1 MIYFDNSATTKPDK
15 EVLETFNK
23 VSENYFFNP
32 ASPHAKGIEADKLLE
47 SAREQIRKLLKLEKQ
62 SVVFTSGA
70 TESNN
75 LILTGMARAKKQFG
89 RTIITTKLEHPS
101 VLETVRALE
110 GEGFIIQYMRFK
122 DDGKLDMEH
131 LEGLLTSDVILIAM
145 MHVNNVMG
153 AILPVAEVAE
163 RIAGYPKIHFHVDCV
178 QSFGK
183 VPLQTEGVHS
193 FSLSGHKFNGLK
205 GQGLLVFSQLKTIT
219 HTVFGGGQEY
229 GFRSGTVNVPSDVAL
244 SRAMRLTLDDYEMQ
258 RARLYQMKG
267 EIERYVKQFPGIRL
281 NSHHD
286 GAPHIVNLSFTG
298 VKGEVIVNAFS
309 KRDIMVSTTSA
320 CSSKRAKL
328 NETLTA
334 LHVPDKAITGSIR
347 ISLSK
352 HNTAEE
358 VHRFNEVFREIYE
371 EVEELLEK

>member
-15 EVLETFNK
+15 EVLAAFNK
-23 VSENYFFNP
+23 VNEEFYFNP
-32 ASPHAKGIEADKLLE
+32 ASPHAKGIETEKLLD
-47 SAREQIRKLLKLEKQ
+47 SAREQIRKLLKLDQQ
-62 SVVFTSGA
+62 SIIFTSGA

-75 LILTGMARAKKQFG
+75 LLLTGMARAKKQFG

-110 GEGFIIQYMRFK
+110 EEGFNIEYMRFK
-122 DDGKLDMEH
+122 EDGALDLEH
-131 LEGLLTSDVILIAM
+131 LESLLTSDVILVAM

-153 AILPVAEVAE
+153 AILPVAEVA
-163 RIAGYPKIHFHVDCV
+163 AMVQHYPRIHFHVDCV

-183 VPLQTEGVHS
+183 VPLQLEGVHS
-193 FSLSGHKFNGLK
+193 FSLSGHKFHGLK

-219 HTVFGGGQEY
+219 HTLFGGGQEY
-229 GFRSGTVNVPSDVAL
+229 GFRSGTVNVASAVAM
-244 SRAMRLTLDDYEMQ
+244 SRAIRLTLDDYEMQ
-258 RARLYQMKG
+258 RARLYQMKE
-267 EIERYVKQFPGIRL
+267 EIERYVKQFPGIQL
-281 NSHHD
+281 NSQHN
-286 GAPHIVNLSFTG
+286 GAPHIVNLSFVG

-309 KRDIMVSTTSA
+309 KRGIMVSTTSA

-334 LHVPDKAITGSIR
+334 LHVSDEAITGSIR

-352 HNTAEE
+352 NNTAEE
-358 VHRFNEVFREIYE
+358 VHTFNAMFREIYE
-371 EVEELLEK
+371 EVEELLKK